1 MSEVPTTP
9 PEITSTE
16 NTPLDSLL
24 ARLRKITGVIAP
36 PVPPEDPPEKA
47 AEWTCEGAPPVD
59 RLIPVIR
66 DCFAALA
73 AGGIAVG
80 VVAAAGA
87 IVLWG
92 YAKAGTKRV
101 RLWQREMFER
111 LAAVRA
117 RRAERALRPEPEP
130 VAPEI
135 RTDEVQESPAT
146 PEIVAAEALTPAA
159 PVDAVPPEAA
169 QRRVLRFFRG
179 GARTAEPEAGNVT
192 AVSASAVLEPE
203 SLMAETIKEPVVEI
217 AAPVRARPARR
228 FRLAVIS
235 AALVL
240 LMLPAL
246 WLVKPVRYFITSLMG
261 RGNAAVIVAGD
272 GWLFPR
278 VESEPAATPPTLRE
292 TAVALRANG
301 AALVVVSVPAKSAVY
316 PEKLTGSGD
325 SELQRQPQ
333 VVAALK
339 ELTDTGAQVLDLGP
353 VLHGLKTSDASEG
366 FVFAPQSALWTPRGM
381 AQSAFAAAGFIQQ
394 QPGYADLPLQPS
406 LAVMV
411 PATGAATQEDLVTA
425 LESPRIQSR
434 YTAQT
439 VPLIRLLTA
448 AKKEPLASDPASPVV
463 LLGDRSVS
471 LYDDPALGH
480 PGDGLP
486 PGQPISAGFAQHLAW
501 HLSTALEV
509 HTAGSGQAAAKDW
522 LAAKPEAE
530 RKSKR
535 LIVWVLAD
543 AELLR

>member
-1 MSEVPTTP
+1 MSQVPTTP

-24 ARLRKITGVIAP
+24 MRLRKITGVTAP
-36 PVPPEDPPEKA
+36 PVPPPALPEKEE
-47 AEWTCEGAPPVD
+47 EWTCEGAPPVD

-80 VVAAAGA
+80 VAAAAGA

-92 YAKAGTKRV
+92 YTKAGIKRV

-111 LAAVRA
+111 VAAARA
-117 RRAERALRPEPEP
+117 RRAERVIQPAPEP
-130 VAPEI
+130 VVPEI
-135 RTDEVQESPAT
+135 RTDEVQESAAT
-146 PEIVAAEALTPAA
+146 PEMVVAASLPPAA
-159 PVDAVPPEAA
+159 PVETVPVEIG
-169 QRRVLRFFRG
+169 RRRILHFFRG
-179 GARTAEPEAGNVT
+179 EERTAEA
-192 AVSASAVLEPE
+192 AALSASAVLETSPPME
-203 SLMAETIKEPVVEI
+203 KIVEEPVVTL
-217 AAPVRARPARR
+217 AAPVRAKPVKRL
-228 FRLAVIS
+228 RLAVIS
-235 AALVL
+235 AALL
-240 LMLPAL
+240 LLTLPAL
-246 WLVKPVRYFITSLMG
+246 WLVKPVRYFFTSLMG

-278 VESEPAATPPTLRE
+278 VESEPAGTSPPLRE
-292 TAVALRANG
+292 TAAALRANG
-301 AALVVVSVPAKSAVY
+301 AALIVVSVPAKSAIY
-316 PEKLTGSGD
+316 PEKLTGSCG

-339 ELTDTGAQVLDLGP
+339 ELTDAGAQVLDLGP
-353 VLHGLKTSDASEG
+353 VMHGLKTADAAEG

-434 YTAQT
+434 YAAQT

-448 AKKEPLASDPASPVV
+448 AKKEPLASDPSSAVA
-463 LLGDRSVS
+463 LLGDKSVS

-480 PGDGLP
+480 AADGLP

-509 HTAGSGQAAAKDW
+509 HTAGSGLAAAKDW
-522 LAAKPEAE
+522 LAIKPEAE

-535 LIVWVLAD
+535 LIVWVVAD